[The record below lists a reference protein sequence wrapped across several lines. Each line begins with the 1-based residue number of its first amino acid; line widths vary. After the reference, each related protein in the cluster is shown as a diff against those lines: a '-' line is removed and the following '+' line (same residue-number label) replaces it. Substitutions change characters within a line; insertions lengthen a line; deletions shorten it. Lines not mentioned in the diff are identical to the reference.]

1 MDIQLFP
8 KKKKQKKRRKP
19 RNIAWLR
26 YNRSIAEICA
36 EDNRNQNLWVM
47 GKISAD
53 ELRRRSAQTNA
64 EYDEARRRGY

>member
-1 MDIQLFP
+1 MKNIQLLP
-8 KKKKQKKRRKP
+8 KRKKKARKP

-26 YNRSIAEICA
+26 HNRSIAEICA
-36 EDNRNQNLWVM
+36 EDNRNQDLWMM

-53 ELRRRSAQTNA
+53 ELRRRSARTGA